1 MKNYLFPPFNYLFPP
16 FKDDDDKIGAFDYL
30 VNNLDN
36 EGLVI
41 FLGRLESTYD
51 AIISKLSS
59 ENAVAI
65 KDEEIIISLEDRIRE
80 FKDDEHIKIIE
91 ELKAEKYA
99 NTMFH
104 AKEWFN
110 NNPKC
115 NKVYVFVLDADGVN
129 DDGWI
134 ADSHAISTI
143 NDGNCVG
150 SYVRKVRDN

>member
-1 MKNYLFPPFNYLFPP
+1 M
-16 FKDDDDKIGAFDYL
+16 
-30 VNNLDN
+30 
-36 EGLVI
+36 
-41 FLGRLESTYD
+41 GRLESTYD

-65 KDEEIIISLEDRIRE
+65 KD
-80 FKDDEHIKIIE
+80 DEHIKIIE
-91 ELKAEKYA
+91 ELKADNVKAREYIVQVEEENDTLKYA

-134 ADSHAISTI
+134 ADSHAVVSV

-150 SYVRKVRDN
+150 SYDRKVIDN